1 VLVLSFVWAELP
13 TLVAGGLLD
22 AQDAVEPAQIC
33 LLGEQK
39 MHRVQDQIELI

>member
-1 VLVLSFVWAELP
+1 VLVLSFVWAELL

-22 AQDAVEPAQIC
+22 GPDTVEPAQIC